1 MSTRESEIA
10 ANLEAVRARIVAA
23 CVASDRSADE
33 VRLVAVTKTWPPE
46 DIDILAELG
55 VRDVGENRD
64 QDAAAKSLL
73 RPDLRWHFL
82 GGIQTNKARRIAAY
96 ASVVH
101 SLDRDALVPQLSRG
115 ATEAERTLDVLI
127 QVSIDG
133 DPTRGGAQAA
143 DVVALADA
151 VAEAEAL
158 RPAGV
163 MAVAPLDW
171 EPARA
176 FEQLWQV
183 SMQLVAAHPGAT
195 EVSAGMSGDLETA
208 IAHGS
213 TMVRVGSALFGV
225 RKPDVR

>member
-10 ANLEAVRARIVAA
+10 ANLAAVRARIAAA
-23 CVASDRSADE
+23 CVASDRGPDE

-46 DIDILAELG
+46 DIDILADLG

-64 QDAAAKSLL
+64 QDAAAKAVL

-82 GGIQTNKARRIAAY
+82 GGIQTNKARRIATY

-101 SLDRDALVPQLSRG
+101 SLDRDVLVPQLSKG
-115 ATEAERTLDVLI
+115 ATEAGRTLDVLI

-133 DPTRGGAQAA
+133 DPNRGGAQAA

-151 VAEAEAL
+151 AAEAEAL

-176 FEQLWQV
+176 FELLSQV
-183 SMQLVAAHPGAT
+183 SMRLVAAHPGAT

-213 TMVRVGSALFGV
+213 TMVRVGGALFGV